1 VAIGETTRVSGDVG
15 DVGRA
20 HAMANKPM
28 ATAVSLMMCAQLY
41 QRVGSACHIVC
52 PMPRAPHDRRAF
64 ITQTMGALSGLALL
78 PSPALLLPRLQAQA
92 QPIKVGL
99 IGTGR
104 QGRAILTELAKI
116 PQVEVAAL
124 CDRSAS
130 RVESAKARA
139 KSAETFTDH
148 KAMLDKRADVTAII
162 VATPTHLHRAIVQD
176 VIAAGRHVFC
186 ESPLASTVEDCQ
198 AMATAAAGVKTVC
211 HAGFQGRS
219 NPTYRRAQPLAR
231 SELRDTVSM
240 FAQSHRKTSWRF
252 PAGEDETDAQANWR
266 LDPAV
271 SVGLAGELGAQQID
285 VINWCRGS
293 LPVRVSGRGAVR
305 AHKDGR
311 TVADTIGVD
320 LAWDDGVTMRYE
332 ATLANS
338 HGGQFE
344 MIHGIN
350 GSIRLAWTHAWLF
363 KEADAPTQGWEVYA
377 TRQQVLDQEG
387 IVLIA
392 NATQLAEQGQ
402 LQSGIGLPHP
412 SLYYALMDFLKS
424 VTEGAPVACSF
435 RDGARSSIVGILANK
450 AVVSGETVQIG

>member
-1 VAIGETTRVSGDVG
+1 
-15 DVGRA
+15 
-20 HAMANKPM
+20 
-28 ATAVSLMMCAQLY
+28 
-41 QRVGSACHIVC
+41 
-52 PMPRAPHDRRAF
+52 MPRRPHDRRTF

-78 PSPALLLPRLQAQA
+78 PHPALLLPRLQAPA
-92 QPIKVGL
+92 RSIKVAL

-104 QGRAILTELAKI
+104 QGRAMLAELAKV

-124 CDRSAS
+124 CDRSPS
-130 RVESAKARA
+130 RLALAHSRA
-139 KSAETFTDH
+139 TGAEVFEDH
-148 KAMLDKRADVTAII
+148 RPLLDTRPDITAII
-162 VATPTHLHRAIVQD
+162 VATPTHLHRAIVED

-186 ESPLASTVEDCQ
+186 ESPIASTVEDCQ
-198 AMATAAAGVKTVC
+198 AMATVAASAKTVC

-219 NPTYRRAQPLAR
+219 NPTYQRAQPLAR

-240 FAQSHRKTSWRF
+240 FGQWHRKTSWRF
-252 PAGEDETDAQANWR
+252 PAGEGESDGQANWR
-266 LDPAV
+266 LDAAV
-271 SVGLAGELGAQQID
+271 STGLAGEAGAQQID
-285 VINWCRGS
+285 VASWCRGS
-293 LPVRVSGRGAVR
+293 YPARVIGRGGVR

-311 TVADTIGVD
+311 TVADTIALD
-320 LAWDDGVTMRYE
+320 LIWDDGVSMQYQ

-350 GSIRLAWTHAWLF
+350 GSIRFAWTHAWLF

-402 LQSGIGLPHP
+402 LQAGAGLPHP

-435 RDGARSSIVGILANK
+435 QDGARSSIVGILANR
-450 AVVSGETVQIG
+450 AVVSGETVVVSG

>member
-1 VAIGETTRVSGDVG
+1 
-15 DVGRA
+15 
-20 HAMANKPM
+20 
-28 ATAVSLMMCAQLY
+28 
-41 QRVGSACHIVC
+41 
-52 PMPRAPHDRRAF
+52 MPRLPHDRRTF

-78 PSPALLLPRLQAQA
+78 PHPSLLLPQLQAPA
-92 QPIKVGL
+92 QSVKVAL

-104 QGRAILTELAKI
+104 QGRAMLAELAKI

-130 RVESAKARA
+130 RLASAQTRA
-139 KSAETFTDH
+139 KGAEVFEDH
-148 KAMLDKRADVTAII
+148 RALLDKRPDITAAI
-162 VATPTHLHRAIVQD
+162 VATPTHLHRAIVED

-186 ESPLASTVEDCQ
+186 ESPIASTVEDCQ
-198 AMATAAAGVKTVC
+198 AMAAAAGSAKTVC

-219 NPTYRRAQPLAR
+219 NPTYQRAQPLAR

-240 FAQSHRKTSWRF
+240 FGQWHRKTSWRF
-252 PAGEDETDAQANWR
+252 PAGDGEADVQANWR
-266 LDPAV
+266 LDAAV
-271 SVGLAGELGAQQID
+271 STGLAGEVGAQQVD
-285 VINWCRGS
+285 VASWCRGAF
-293 LPVRVSGRGAVR
+293 PVRIIGRGGVR

-311 TVADTIGVD
+311 TVADTIAVD
-320 LAWDDGVTMRYE
+320 LIWDDGVSMQYQ
-332 ATLANS
+332 ATLGNS

-350 GSIRLAWTHAWLF
+350 GSIRFAWTHAWLF

-377 TRQQVLDQEG
+377 TRQQVMDQEG

-402 LQSGIGLPHP
+402 LQAGAGLPHP
-412 SLYYALMDFLKS
+412 SLYYAVMDFLKS

-435 RDGARSSIVGILANK
+435 QDGARSSIVGVLANR
-450 AVVSGETVQIG
+450 AIVSGETVVVAG

>member
-1 VAIGETTRVSGDVG
+1 
-15 DVGRA
+15 
-20 HAMANKPM
+20 
-28 ATAVSLMMCAQLY
+28 
-41 QRVGSACHIVC
+41 
-52 PMPRAPHDRRAF
+52 MPRRPHDRRTF

-78 PSPALLLPRLQAQA
+78 PHPALLLPRLQAPVRSVKLA
-92 QPIKVGL
+92 L

-104 QGRAILTELAKI
+104 QGRAMLAELAKI

-130 RVESAKARA
+130 RLASAHARA
-139 KSAETFTDH
+139 TGAEAFEDH
-148 KAMLDKRADVTAII
+148 RALLDKRPDITAVI
-162 VATPTHLHRAIVQD
+162 VATPTHLHRAIVED

-186 ESPLASTVEDCQ
+186 ESPMASTVEDCQ
-198 AMATAAAGVKTVC
+198 AMAAAAASVKTVC

-219 NPTYRRAQPLAR
+219 NPTYQRAQPLAR

-240 FAQSHRKTSWRF
+240 FGQWHRKTSWRF
-252 PAGEDETDAQANWR
+252 PAGDGESDGQANWR

-271 SVGLAGELGAQQID
+271 TTGLAGELGAQQID
-285 VINWCRGS
+285 VASWCRGS
-293 LPVRVSGRGAVR
+293 SPVRIAGRGGVR
-305 AHKDGR
+305 AQKDGR
-311 TVADTIGVD
+311 TVADTIALD
-320 LAWDDGVTMRYE
+320 LIWDDGVSMQYQ

-344 MIHGIN
+344 VIHGIN
-350 GSIRLAWTHAWLF
+350 GSIRFAWTHAWLF

-402 LQSGIGLPHP
+402 LQAGAGLPHP
-412 SLYYALMDFLKS
+412 SLYYALMDYFKS

-435 RDGARSSIVGILANK
+435 QDGARSSIVGILANR
-450 AVVSGETVQIG
+450 AVVSGETVVVSG

>member
-1 VAIGETTRVSGDVG
+1 
-15 DVGRA
+15 
-20 HAMANKPM
+20 
-28 ATAVSLMMCAQLY
+28 
-41 QRVGSACHIVC
+41 
-52 PMPRAPHDRRAF
+52 MPRRPHDRRTF

-78 PSPALLLPRLQAQA
+78 PHPALLLPQLQTPARS
-92 QPIKVGL
+92 IKVAV

-104 QGRAILTELAKI
+104 QGRAMLAELAKV

-130 RVESAKARA
+130 RLASAQARA
-139 KSAETFTDH
+139 AGAEVFEDH
-148 KAMLDKRADVTAII
+148 RALLDKRPDITAII
-162 VATPTHLHRAIVQD
+162 VATPTHLHRAIVED

-186 ESPLASTVEDCQ
+186 ESPIASTVEDCQ
-198 AMATAAAGVKTVC
+198 AMAAAAASAKTVC

-219 NPTYRRAQPLAR
+219 NPTYQRAQPLAR

-240 FAQSHRKTSWRF
+240 FGQWHRRTSWRF
-252 PAGEDETDAQANWR
+252 PAGEGESDGQANWR
-266 LDPAV
+266 LDAAV
-271 SVGLAGELGAQQID
+271 STGLAGEAGAQQID
-285 VINWCRGS
+285 VASWCRGS
-293 LPVRVSGRGAVR
+293 YPARISGRGGVR

-311 TVADTIGVD
+311 TVADTIALDVI
-320 LAWDDGVTMRYE
+320 WDDGVSMQYQ

-344 MIHGIN
+344 IIHGIN
-350 GSIRLAWTHAWLF
+350 GSIRFAWTHAWLF

-402 LQSGIGLPHP
+402 LQAGAGLPHP
-412 SLYYALMDFLKS
+412 SLYYALMDFFKS

-435 RDGARSSIVGILANK
+435 QDGARSSIVGILANR
-450 AVVSGETVQIG
+450 AVVSGETVVVSG